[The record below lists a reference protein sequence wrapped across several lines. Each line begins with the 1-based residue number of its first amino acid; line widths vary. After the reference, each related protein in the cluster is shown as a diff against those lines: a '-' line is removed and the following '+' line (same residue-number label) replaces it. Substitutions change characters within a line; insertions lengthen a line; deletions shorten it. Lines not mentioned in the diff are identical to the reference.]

1 MKYQKKSLDYQL
13 NMEAFHEMDEHIPMI
28 KSERDALRSWVKQG
42 HDIDSNPW
50 NLTDNLDGPLNYLHA
65 YRIKNGYPSGP
76 WDDWERPGD
85 RRCWDLS
92 RKSFYTKEELDF

>member
-13 NMEAFHEMDEHIPMI
+13 NMEAFHELDDQVPMTR
-28 KSERDALRSWVKQG
+28 SERIALRNWARNG

-50 NLTDNLDGPLNYLHA
+50 NLTDDSNYPLNYLHA

-85 RRCWDLS
+85 RLCWDLS
-92 RKSFYTKEELDF
+92 LKSIYAREEVDF